1 MEEDKLLIREEIYKG
16 NILHVYKD
24 TIDLGDGLTA
34 QREVV
39 EHQGGVGIALE
50 DSDGKYFIVR
60 QWRYARQEETLEFP
74 AGKKEEGEDSL
85 TTAKRE
91 VQEETGYLGK
101 DWKYLGKIYPT
112 PAYDTEV
119 IDLYY
124 AKVDSFIGQHLDED
138 ESVEVLRYDLQE
150 LTEEILK
157 GNIPDAKTIAMVM
170 YLKELKQRDQL

>member
-39 EHQGGVGIALE
+39 EHRGGVGIALE

-91 VQEETGYLGK
+91 IQEETGYTGK
-101 DWKYLGKIYPT
+101 DWIY
-112 PAYDTEV
+112 
-119 IDLYY
+119 IW
-124 AKVDSFIGQHLDED
+124 AKSI
-138 ESVEVLRYDLQE
+138 
-150 LTEEILK
+150 
-157 GNIPDAKTIAMVM
+157 
-170 YLKELKQRDQL
+170 QRLHMIQKSSTYIMQR